1 MDTSKIL
8 VIVIGEY
15 VLYFQNLWGLISV
28 IRLLKRLKR
37 MELLEFFVLKRLK
50 DTEKLSVYILIDFVK
65 TVCFFNVFTL

>member
-37 MELLEFFVLKRLK
+37 MELLEFFVLK